1 MRSKKKYTAAI
12 IGTGRI
18 GFALGFDKKRE
29 QPASHTAALLKN
41 PRIRIIAGCDTD
53 AEKLAAWKR
62 CCRGAASY
70 HTASYLFAACSPDIV
85 VAAVNESAHVE
96 VALEAIRS
104 KPKLLILE
112 KPVALCMKDG
122 LAIADEAKKYGVPVL
137 VNHER
142 RFADDYA
149 AAKSYIKKIGAVQRV
164 RAELCSG
171 LRVYGKKYEASGEY
185 SLFHDGTHLVDI
197 VQYLLSD
204 DSNSAET
211 EKRRSVLYNMSITG
225 IHRDESDPSI
235 VQNLSAHF
243 ASDVC
248 SDITLTMSGRSRFFS
263 FGVDILGTEG
273 AVAIGNGYAKF
284 YRREKAKLYTGFYSL
299 AEDKKVSA
307 PKKTRCFSNMVKGC
321 VDFLDG
327 IAPLK
332 STLEDGLQTLDILER
347 IRAELCA

>member
-18 GFALGFDKKRE
+18 GFTLGFDKKRE
-29 QPASHTAALLKN
+29 QPASHTASLRGN
-41 PRIRIIAGCDTD
+41 SRIRIIAGCDTD

-62 CCRGAASY
+62 YCRGAAAY

-85 VAAVNESAHVE
+85 VVAVNESAHLE
-96 VALEAIRS
+96 VALAAIRS

-122 LAIADEAKKYGVPVL
+122 LAIADEAKKYGVPVI

-142 RFADDYA
+142 RFAADYA
-149 AAKSYIKKIGAVQRV
+149 AAKSYIKKIGAIQRV

-171 LRVYGKKYEASGEY
+171 LRVYGKEYEASGEY

-225 IHRDESDPSI
+225 IHRDESDRTKFVRAFCIRCLSRHHAYDERALAFLFVRCRHTRNRRGSRDRKRLREILPSRKSEAVHGI
-235 VQNLSAHF
+235 LF
-243 ASDVC
+243 AC
-248 SDITLTMSGRSRFFS
+248 
-263 FGVDILGTEG
+263 
-273 AVAIGNGYAKF
+273 
-284 YRREKAKLYTGFYSL
+284 RR
-299 AEDKKVSA
+299 
-307 PKKTRCFSNMVKGC
+307 
-321 VDFLDG
+321 
-327 IAPLK
+327 
-332 STLEDGLQTLDILER
+332 
-347 IRAELCA
+347 

>member
-1 MRSKKKYTAAI
+1 MCSRKYTAAI

-18 GFALGFDKKRE
+18 GFTLGFDKKRE
-29 QPASHTAALLKN
+29 QPASHTASLQGN

-62 CCRGAASY
+62 YCRDAASY
-70 HTASYLFAACSPDIV
+70 HTASYLFAACSPL
-85 VAAVNESAHVE
+85 E

-104 KPKLLILE
+104 GPKLIILE
-112 KPVALCMKDG
+112 KPVALSMKDG
-122 LAIADEAKKYGVPVL
+122 FMLADEAKKYGVPVI

-149 AAKSYIKKIGAVQRV
+149 AAKSYMKKIGAVQRV
-164 RAELCSG
+164 RAELCSA

-204 DSNSAET
+204 DLVGAET
-211 EKRRSVLYNMSITG
+211 ENRRSVLYNMSITG
-225 IHRDESDPSI
+225 IYRDEPDSSI

-248 SDITLTMSGRSRFFS
+248 PDITLTMSGRSRFFS

-284 YRREKAKLYTGFYSL
+284 YRREKSKLYTGFYSL

-307 PKKTRCFSNMVKGC
+307 PKKTHCFSNMVKSC

-327 IAPLK
+327 VAPLK
-332 STLEDGLQTLDILER
+332 STLEEGLQTLDILER
-347 IRAELCA
+347 IRTELGA